1 MADGR
6 LWFNTKI
13 DNSNVEKDLKD
24 LQRKIE
30 RSQAAISKAK
40 AAKLPY
46 ESQLKGLTAQI
57 DEAKRHLDSLRADL
71 EQTKL
76 NMGPGASPEDYIRAR
91 QDVPMYEKAIK
102 ESEKKLASLQ
112 TQWDSVNGKVQKY
125 DAEINRANTDIAR
138 NKAQIAQLG
147 VLANSTGKRLSTAME
162 KASKSAQKFN
172 KRLLTMA
179 KRVFFFSVI
188 LKALRSVRDYVSKVF
203 STNEEYTEQLAKL
216 KGALLTAF
224 QPIYEY
230 VLPGVIAV
238 LKVITSIVQALTS
251 VLAFFSGK
259 SVDEY
264 RKSAESLYN
273 EANAIDKVG
282 AAAKNAQKH
291 LAGFDE
297 LNRLSSADG
306 GGGASTG
313 IVPDFSGWEDNM
325 SAEGWGV
332 VADLRDM
339 ITELR
344 NVFVEN
350 SAEINAI
357 VDNLGF
363 ILMKLRPMLDGTNKF
378 ARTSVG
384 ATIDFLIGLLN
395 GFTEFLAGAF
405 SGDWSRA
412 WGGIGTIFK
421 ETGQFL
427 EKILYGIKDSQKWY
441 MDWLHNVFAYDWTY
455 LFGTFLGSQLN
466 NFFKFCDE
474 QLTELE
480 LLFDGF
486 IDFIA
491 GTFTGDWQRAMSGL
505 KNITKGILNGMISL
519 INLLLRNAIDGLNT
533 LFDLLNFDIKLPG
546 GKKYSVDFPEI
557 KNVPQIPMLAK
568 GAVLPPN
575 KPFMAMVGDQRNG
588 TNIEAPLATIEEA
601 VANVMSRN
609 SGSMTDQQIVALLQ
623 SILEAVL
630 GIELDGE
637 TLSNAVHAYDRKKAV
652 ILGG

>member
-1 MADGR
+1 MADGSI
-6 LWFNTKI
+6 WINSKI

-46 ESQLKGLTAQI
+46 ENQLKGLTAQI
-57 DEAKRHLDSLRADL
+57 DEAKMHLDSLRADL
-71 EQTKL
+71 EQSKL
-76 NMGPGASPEDYIRAR
+76 NMGPGTSPEDYISAR
-91 QDVPMYEKAIK
+91 QDVPMYEQAIK

-112 TQWDSVNGKVQKY
+112 TKWDSVNGKVQKY
-125 DAEINRANTDIAR
+125 DAEINRANTDIER
-138 NKAQIAQLG
+138 NKAQVAQLG
-147 VLANSTGKRLSTAME
+147 VQANSTGKRLSAAME

-264 RKSAESLYN
+264 RKSAEALYN

-297 LNRLSSADG
+297 LNRLSSTDG

-332 VADLRDM
+332 VAE
-339 ITELR
+339 IKNIFAEIR
-344 NVFVEN
+344 NAFAEN
-350 SAEINAI
+350 SDEISAI
-357 VDNLGF
+357 ADNLGF
-363 ILMKLRPMLDGTNKF
+363 ILMKLGPIFSGVFSF
-378 ARTSVG
+378 AGKIAGS
-384 ATIDFLIGLLN
+384 TIDWIIGVLKGLTD
-395 GFTEFLAGAF
+395 FVAGVFAGDLKKAWSGICTIFQETSYFIQDILDAIRIALDWLSIWIDDVF
-405 SGDWSRA
+405 SGA
-412 WGGIGTIFK
+412 IGKTLQSLVLLVQD
-421 ETGQFL
+421 EVNSL
-427 EKILYGIKDSQKWY
+427 EQILYGLI
-441 MDWLHNVFAYDWTY
+441 
-455 LFGTFLGSQLN
+455 
-466 NFFKFCDE
+466 E
-474 QLTELE
+474 
-480 LLFDGF
+480 
-486 IDFIA
+486 FIA
-491 GTFTGDWQRAMSGL
+491 GVFTGDLDRALNG
-505 KNITKGILNGMISL
+505 IVVIFKGIRNAIVSI
-519 INLLLRNAIDGLNT
+519 INLLLRGAADA
-533 LFDLLNFDIKLPG
+533 LNFLFKKLKGISVYIPGHGRWEVDIPQITN
-546 GKKYSVDFPEI
+546 P
-557 KNVPQIPMLAK
+557 PQIPMLAK

-609 SGSMTDQQIVALLQ
+609 SGSMTDQQIIALLQ